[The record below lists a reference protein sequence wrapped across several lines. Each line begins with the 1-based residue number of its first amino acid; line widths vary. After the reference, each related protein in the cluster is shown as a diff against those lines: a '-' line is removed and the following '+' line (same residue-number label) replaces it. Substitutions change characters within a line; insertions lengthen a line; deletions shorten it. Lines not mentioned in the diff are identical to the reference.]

1 MYMNSRPIIIAG
13 ALLLA
18 SFIPAHADEIRIEG
32 GASAIT
38 TVFSP
43 IKEAYESSTGDKITI
58 VLTNPMKAFISLE
71 KGEVDMASLNS
82 LAVEDALGKAKAQ
95 GVAIDPTTLH
105 RTEVATSSLVVF
117 LNKANKVKKLSKEQ
131 LKAIFTGKVTN
142 WREVGGADD
151 EIIVYWGKETPY
163 LNKLFSK
170 TILDGEPVTPKA
182 KPAGDHFQLREIVV
196 ATPGAIVINSSGLI
210 TPSTKAPEIPPM
222 KLPILVFTKGPPSE
236 KVQKLLKYYKEEFA
250 YMDE

>member
-1 MYMNSRPIIIAG
+1 MKKLISAITV
-13 ALLLA
+13 ALLSTPLL
-18 SFIPAHADEIRIEG
+18 PVHADEIRIEG

-43 IKEAYESSTGDKITI
+43 IKEAYESSTGDTLTI

-71 KGEVDMASLNS
+71 KGAVDMASLNS

-95 GVAIDPTTLH
+95 GTIIDPATLH

-117 LNKANKVKKLSKEQ
+117 LNKANKVKKLSKDQ

-142 WREVGGADD
+142 WREVGGEDG
-151 EIIVYWGKETPY
+151 EITVYWGKETPY

-170 TILDGEPVTPKA
+170 TIMDGEPVTPKA
-182 KPAGDHFQLREIVV
+182 KPAGDHFQLREIVL
-196 ATPGAIVINSSGLI
+196 ANPGAIVINSSGLI
-210 TPSTKAPEIPPM
+210 TPSTKAPEVPPM
-222 KLPILVFTKGPPSE
+222 KLPILVFTKGAPSE
-236 KVQKLLKYYKEEFA
+236 KVQKLLKYYKEEFGF
-250 YMDE
+250 MD

>member
-1 MYMNSRPIIIAG
+1 MKNNTLIIA
-13 ALLLA
+13 ALLLLVYL
-18 SFIPAHADEIRIEG
+18 PAHADEIRIEG

-43 IKEAYESSTGDKITI
+43 IKEAYESSTGDKLTI
-58 VLTNPMKAFISLE
+58 VLTNPTKAFISLE
-71 KGEVDMASLNS
+71 KGAVDLASLNS

-95 GVAIDPTTLH
+95 GVAIDPASLN

-117 LNKANKVKKLSKEQ
+117 LNKANKIRKLSKEQ

-142 WREVGGADD
+142 WKDVGGSDG
-151 EIIVYWGKETPY
+151 EITVYWGKETPY

-170 TILDGEPVTPKA
+170 TILDGEPVTDKA
-182 KPAGDHFQLREIVV
+182 KPAGDHFELREIVL
-196 ATPGAIVINSSGLI
+196 ANPGAIVINSSGLI
-210 TPSTKAPEIPPM
+210 TPSTKAPEVPAM
-222 KLPILVFTKGPPSE
+222 KLPILVFTKGEPSA
-236 KVQKLLKYYKEEFA
+236 KVQRLLKYYKEEFG